1 MVAMTSPAGSVTSAG
16 LPVRRLTLVPTGRTS
31 SAVRRYRL
39 ARLRL
44 EDREVARAERFAHL
58 KRAHD

>member
-1 MVAMTSPAGSVTSAG
+1 MEAMPASTAPVGP
-16 LPVRRLTLVPTGRTS
+16 PVRRLALVPTNGRS
-31 SAVRRYRL
+31 DAAVRRYRL

-44 EDREVARAERFAHL
+44 EDREVSRAERFAHL

>member
-1 MVAMTSPAGSVTSAG
+1 MDAMTSPAPSASTAP
-16 LPVRRLTLVPTGRTS
+16 PVRRLALVRTDGRS
-31 SAVRRYRL
+31 EAAVRRFRL

-44 EDREVARAERFAHL
+44 EDREVSRAERFAHL

>member
-1 MVAMTSPAGSVTSAG
+1 MTPAASLSSAG
-16 LPVRRLTLVPTGRTS
+16 LPVRRLTLIPTAGRS
-31 SAVRRYRL
+31 DAAVRRYRI

-58 KRAHD
+58 KRTHD

>member
-1 MVAMTSPAGSVTSAG
+1 MTSPASP
-16 LPVRRLTLVPTGRTS
+16 PVRRLTLVPTTRRTD